1 MPKLWND
8 IASSVSS
15 LWREMLLKAR
25 DGNSDVNKATQ
36 YKTKVTAK
44 AVGCKAKPKNFG
56 LKAKAKTEA

>member
-1 MPKLWND
+1 
-8 IASSVSS
+8 
-15 LWREMLLKAR
+15 MLLKAR